1 MKVFMCKRCG
11 GYSGGLA
18 VVAANSC
25 EEAYIVFHTDKRYN
39 WMLDCFDEDGNYS
52 EDPLIVGSYYYPK
65 ENWFEVPSLV
75 ANVDEPMVINEG
87 GYTE

>member
-1 MKVFMCKRCG
+1 MCKRVG

-25 EEAYIVFHTDKRYN
+25 EEAYIVFHTDKRYK
-39 WMLDCFDEDGNYS
+39 WMLAGFDEDGNYS
-52 EDPLIVGSYYYPK
+52 EDPLMVNSYYYPI

-75 ANVDEPMVINEG
+75 ANVDKPMVINEG
-87 GYTE
+87 GYSE

>member
-1 MKVFMCKRCG
+1 MKVFMCKRVG

-25 EEAYIVFHTDKRYN
+25 EEAYVVFHTDKRYK
-39 WMLDCFDEDGNYS
+39 WMLDCLDEDGNYS
-52 EDPLIVGSYYYPK
+52 EDPLMVNSYYYPI

-75 ANVDEPMVINEG
+75 ANVDKPVVIKEG

>member
-11 GYSGGLA
+11 DYSGGLA

-25 EEAYIVFHTDKRYN
+25 KEAYIVFHTDKRYK
-39 WMLDCFDEDGNYS
+39 WALEYFDEDGNYS
-52 EDPLIVGSYYYPK
+52 EDPLVVNSYYYPK

-75 ANVDEPMVINEG
+75 ANVDKPMVINEG

>member
-1 MKVFMCKRCG
+1 MCKRVG

-18 VVAANSC
+18 VVAANSS
-25 EEAYIVFHTDKRYN
+25 EEAYIVFHTVERYK
-39 WMLDCFDEDGNYS
+39 WMLAGFDEDGNYS
-52 EDPLIVGSYYYPK
+52 EDPLIVDSYYYPK

-75 ANVDEPMVINEG
+75 ANVDKPMVINEG